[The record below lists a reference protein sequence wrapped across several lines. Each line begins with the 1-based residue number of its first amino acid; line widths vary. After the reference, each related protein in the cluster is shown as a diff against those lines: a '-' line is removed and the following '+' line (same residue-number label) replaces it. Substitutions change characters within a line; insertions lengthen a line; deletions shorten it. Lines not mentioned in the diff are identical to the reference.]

1 MTTSRGIP
9 VLSLTAALLLGPAA
23 LQAGHHG
30 GRHGMS
36 VSTEDGADPGLCRDL
51 SIRFD
56 ERPAAR
62 AEESRTFAVESGKAF
77 TVRVPENSGA
87 YVHGADRQ
95 DFEVLVC
102 KGAPDRTMLDRISA
116 SRSGGVLTVNGPA
129 GEDWVGYLI
138 IAAPRGAAIDL
149 SGVNGPI
156 ALSGLYGRVTARS
169 QNGPISVASST
180 GEIDAEAENGPISV
194 RGDAGRVRVR
204 TENGPIGIRLAGL
217 SWNGGLDARAV
228 NGPVSLAVPAGYRSG
243 TVVQSL
249 GHSPFSCRGDACTS
263 ARRTWDDDRQA
274 DLAGRR
280 SGGRAPL
287 DGERAGVR
295 PDGGA
300 GRRGRRLSRGGE
312 PAPTSSSLPRGTASG
327 PCAPGSRRSSR

>member
-9 VLSLTAALLLGPAA
+9 VLGLTAALLLGPSA
-23 LQAGHHG
+23 LQAGHRGHHG
-30 GRHGMS
+30 VS
-36 VSTEDGADPGLCRDL
+36 VSTEGGEDPGQCRDL

-62 AEESRTFAVESGKAF
+62 SEEKKTFPTEAGKAF

-87 YVHGADRQ
+87 YVHGADRP

-102 KGAPDRTMLDRISA
+102 KGASDRAMLDRISA
-116 SRSGGVLTVNGPA
+116 SRSGGVLTVEGPA

-138 IAAPRGAAIDL
+138 IAAPQGAAIDL

-156 ALSGLYGRVTARS
+156 ALSGLDGRVTVRS
-169 QNGPISVASST
+169 QNGPISVASSA
-180 GEIDAEAENGPISV
+180 GDIDAEAENGPISV

-204 TENGPIGIRLAGL
+204 TENGPIGIQLAGL

-243 TVVQSL
+243 TVVESL
-249 GHSPFSCRGDACTS
+249 GHSPLSCRGEACSS
-263 ARRTWDDDRQA
+263 ARRTWEDERRQIALGDDPVVVRLSTENGPVSVRTDAKGDEDDD
-274 DLAGRR
+274 
-280 SGGRAPL
+280 
-287 DGERAGVR
+287 
-295 PDGGA
+295 
-300 GRRGRRLSRGGE
+300 
-312 PAPTSSSLPRGTASG
+312 
-327 PCAPGSRRSSR
+327 